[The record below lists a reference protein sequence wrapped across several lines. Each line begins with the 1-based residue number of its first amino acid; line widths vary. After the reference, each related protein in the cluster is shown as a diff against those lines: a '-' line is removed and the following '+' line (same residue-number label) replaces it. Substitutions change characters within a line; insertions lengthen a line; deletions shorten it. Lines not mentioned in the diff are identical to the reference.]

1 MASKKSKHVSWT
13 RKAARWLSE
22 PTIHFFIIGA
32 VIFLIHRLIA
42 GDPRTIV
49 IDQALRNDIV
59 RRFQDSWKRPPTD
72 TEIDAELQRWKRD
85 EALYREALRE
95 GLDREDPM
103 VRSLLIGKVR
113 ERAALELP
121 LREPSESE
129 LEQWLAEHRDLY
141 EAPRVY
147 EHEYAV
153 FPNNGPAAEQ
163 QRAKYERALKAG
175 LTPAALGL
183 RTVAANVTRDRI
195 EQEFG
200 PDLANRICGLPIGEW
215 QPLESDK
222 SLLLVRMIRIE
233 GGLPGPELL
242 HERLVAGWKGD
253 MQQKAVERASQ
264 AIEARYRFEE
274 RSK

>member
-1 MASKKSKHVSWT
+1 MAAKKSKHVSWT

-32 VIFLIHRLIA
+32 AIFLIHRHIV

-49 IDQALRNDIV
+49 ISQAIRSDAV
-59 RRFQDSWKRPPTD
+59 RRFQDAWNRRPSD
-72 TEIDAELQRWKRD
+72 TEIEAELQRWKRD

-95 GLDREDPM
+95 GLDREDPT
-103 VRSLLIGKVR
+103 VRTVLIGKMR
-113 ERAALELP
+113 DRAALEFP
-121 LREPSESE
+121 LREPSESD
-129 LEQWLAEHRDLY
+129 LEQWLAAHRDLY
-141 EAPRVY
+141 EKPFMY

-153 FPNNGPAAEQ
+153 FPNNGPTAEQ

-175 LTPAALGL
+175 ATPAALGL

-200 PDLANRICGLPIGEW
+200 PDLAKRICGLPIGEW
-215 QPLESDK
+215 QTLENDK

-233 GGLPGPELL
+233 GGLPSSEEL

-253 MQQKAVERASQ
+253 MQQKAVDRASQ

-274 RSK
+274 QSK